1 MANKTINNKQR
12 LGACNLILHIHVVVN
27 QQLSKQ
33 GIADQFHMIASRA
46 QVSTHRGC
54 VFFLSYPLFIWS
66 QAEFQVDIFAKVTS
80 LLFGVN
86 SQFINVSE
94 LYMYQVKYKMK
105 SNLPFLII

>member
-54 VFFLSYPLFIWS
+54 VNFLKVIPCSFDRRLNSKRIS
-66 QAEFQVDIFAKVTS
+66 LQRLQVYC
-80 LLFGVN
+80 L
-86 SQFINVSE
+86 E
-94 LYMYQVKYKMK
+94 
-105 SNLPFLII
+105 

>member
-54 VFFLSYPLFIWS
+54 VF
-66 QAEFQVDIFAKVTS
+66 S

>member
-27 QQLSKQ
+27 QQLAKQ

-54 VFFLSYPLFIWS
+54 VFFKVIPCSFDRGLNSKWISL
-66 QAEFQVDIFAKVTS
+66 QRLQVYC
-80 LLFGVN
+80 L
-86 SQFINVSE
+86 E
-94 LYMYQVKYKMK
+94 
-105 SNLPFLII
+105 